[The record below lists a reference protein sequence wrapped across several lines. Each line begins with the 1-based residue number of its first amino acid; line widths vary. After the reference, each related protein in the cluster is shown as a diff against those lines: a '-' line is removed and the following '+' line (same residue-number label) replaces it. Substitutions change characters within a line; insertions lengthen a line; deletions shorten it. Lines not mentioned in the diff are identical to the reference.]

1 MGEMDQPYEQERREF
16 VRVKLEV
23 PVRYK
28 FLAKERIEPELDH
41 VYEGTTWNISGG
53 GLLLAGRIPVF
64 TWLPDLLLSKILIGV
79 NILLPGTDTP
89 IKALA
94 RVAWIETIDEGTKR
108 CGIGLKFREITTA
121 DRDQIFQFVIRS
133 QMPS

>member
-1 MGEMDQPYEQERREF
+1 MGRMDQPYEQERREF

-28 FLAKERIEPELDH
+28 FLAKERSEPEFEH

-64 TWLPDLLLSKILIGV
+64 SWLPDLLLSKILIGV
-79 NILLPGTDTP
+79 NILLPGTDNP

-94 RVAWIETIDEGTKR
+94 RVAWIETIDEGTQR

>member
-1 MGEMDQPYEQERREF
+1 MDQPYEQERREF

-28 FLAKERIEPELDH
+28 FLAKDRNEPEFDR

-64 TWLPDLLLSKILIGV
+64 SWLPDLLLSKILVGV
-79 NILLPGTDTP
+79 NILLPGTDNP

-94 RVAWIETIDEGTKR
+94 RVAWIETIDESTQR
-108 CGIGLKFREITTA
+108 CGIGLKFREVTTA

>member
-28 FLAKERIEPELDH
+28 FLAKDRTEPELGH

-53 GLLLAGRIPVF
+53 GLLLSGRIPVLS
-64 TWLPDLLLSKILIGV
+64 WLPDLLLQKVLIGV
-79 NILLPGTDTP
+79 NVLLPGSDAP

-94 RVAWIETIDEGTKR
+94 RVAWVETIDEGTQR

-121 DRDQIFQFVIRS
+121 DRDMIFQFVIRS

>member
-1 MGEMDQPYEQERREF
+1 MDQPYEQERREF

-28 FLAKERIEPELDH
+28 FLCRERTEPDFDR
-41 VYEGTTWNISGG
+41 VYEGTSWNISGG
-53 GLLLAGRIPVF
+53 GLLLAGRIPVYG
-64 TWLPDLLLSKILIGV
+64 WIPELLLQKIMVGV
-79 NILLPGTDTP
+79 NILLPGQDDP

-94 RVAWIETIDEGTKR
+94 KVAWIESIEEATQR
-108 CGIGLKFREITTA
+108 CGIGLKFREITTH
-121 DRDQIFQFVIRS
+121 DRDNIFQFVIRS